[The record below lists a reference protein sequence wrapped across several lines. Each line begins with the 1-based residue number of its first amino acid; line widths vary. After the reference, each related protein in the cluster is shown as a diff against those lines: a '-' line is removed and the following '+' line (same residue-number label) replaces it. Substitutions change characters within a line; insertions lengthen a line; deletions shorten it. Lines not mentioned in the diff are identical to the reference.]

1 MGFHLVAIV
10 AARGLLHL
18 FHLSAPLLWPLNLW
32 LPLPRHLPAA
42 CAALYGGVVFHA
54 ALLRRAYA
62 RRAGGNVWS
71 SSRSGGGGGG
81 EADELLRQALLS
93 ISY

>member
-10 AARGLLHL
+10 AARGFLHL

-54 ALLRRAYA
+54 ALLRRANA
-62 RRAGGNVWS
+62 RRGD
-71 SSRSGGGGGG
+71 GGGG